1 MLLKLY
7 KIKNKISSILN
18 KKYIFIGSLLL
29 FLVIPFVTEAAI
41 GTGIFDFFS
50 SVLEGISETAIPFKL
65 FFIFLLLA
73 LIFSKVALEFSVF
86 LLERAADPAN
96 LEIMES
102 EMVQIGWQF
111 TSSLANTAII
121 IILIVIG
128 IATILNKES
137 YGAKKALPKLII
149 AALLVNFS
157 LVFVSAIVDISNI
170 ILMTFF
176 DGGIGEQITG
186 ALSQSWGAM
195 ASSMWLY
202 LSASLTAFAIPFS
215 APFAQ
220 LAFVGSMTGFFLP
233 QILDALMQTITTFII
248 AGTLLTYSLLFL
260 ARIFVIQIL
269 AIASPLAFIAWT
281 IPDTK
286 KLWDRWL
293 NALVGWASLGV
304 VLLFFLLL
312 STIAVAPLRP
322 DDPTSV
328 FDGSTIFSGQIS
340 TIFIYYLMLAV
351 FLIIT
356 AKVSKD
362 FMPDGAKAVI
372 DGVKKAKDGF
382 QQVAAPMTKP
392 IKRSIA
398 EEATD
403 EKIQERQ
410 QRLEENDYDNNLAGV
425 AKMQSD
431 VINQTI
437 GKFARRSSMS
447 KFGGVSAPENK
458 LDNDNSEFTENAT
471 DEELK
476 KEVRKD
482 SIPDSRKIQ
491 SIEKLAEDGNI
502 DDDEIKEIIVEYW
515 DQIDDDIQDDLKKA
529 RPDIHLD
536 LADSMEEGME
546 NMIDEINNMKPSE
559 TKDIKLDDMDFQFRN
574 VTASILAQNGAV
586 VQSWGDSSRNQ
597 KQLLIDSLEG
607 SSEEVMQAFEDNV
620 SKNAEKWS
628 GLYNPTDEGVE
639 DDDNENESSG
649 GSDFNPNSTSLTD
662 DEKNNFWG
670 NN

>member
-1 MLLKLY
+1 MILKLY
-7 KIKNKISSILN
+7 KIKNKISSLLD
-18 KKYIFIGSLLL
+18 KKYIFVGSVLL
-29 FLVIPFVTEAAI
+29 FLVIPFVTEAAL

-50 SVLEGISETAIPFKL
+50 SVLEGISETAIPFKI

-73 LIFSKVALEFSVF
+73 LILSKVALEAAVF
-86 LLERAADPAN
+86 LLERAADPSN

-149 AALLVNFS
+149 VALLVNFS
-157 LVFVSAIVDISNI
+157 LVFVGAIVDISNI

-176 DGGIGEQITG
+176 DGDIGSQITG
-186 ALSQSWGAM
+186 ALTQSWG
-195 ASSMWLY
+195 SITTSMSAY
-202 LSASLTAFAIPFS
+202 LATSLIAFAIPFS

-220 LAFVGSMTGFFLP
+220 IAFITSMTTFFLP
-233 QILDALMQTITTFII
+233 QIIDAVMQTITTSII
-248 AGTLLTYSLLFL
+248 AGTLLIYSLLFL
-260 ARIFVIQIL
+260 ARIFVLQIL

-293 NALVGWASLGV
+293 KALVGWSLLGV

-322 DDPTSV
+322 EDPV
-328 FDGSTIFSGQIS
+328 PAFGGHFSGQIS
-340 TIFIYYLMLAV
+340 SIFMYYFMLAV
-351 FLIIT
+351 FLLIT
-356 AKVSKD
+356 AKISKD
-362 FMPDGAKAVI
+362 FMPEGATAVI
-372 DGVKKAKDGF
+372 DGVKKAASGF

-392 IKRSIA
+392 IRRGIT

-410 QRLEENDYDNNLAGV
+410 KRLDENNYDNNLSGV

-471 DEELK
+471 EEELK
-476 KEVRKD
+476 REAKKD
-482 SIPDSRKIQ
+482 NIPDARRMQ
-491 SIEKLAEDGNI
+491 SIEKLAEDGNL
-502 DDDEIKEIIVEYW
+502 DDDEIKDIIIDNW
-515 DQIDDDIQDDLKKA
+515 DQINEDIQDDLKKS

-546 NMIDEINNMKPSE
+546 NMIDEINNMKPSD

-574 VTASILAQNGAV
+574 VAASVLAQNGAV

-607 SSEEVMQAFEDNV
+607 SNEEVMQAFEDNV

-628 GLYNPTDEGVE
+628 GLYNPTDEDADD
-639 DDDNENESSG
+639 DDDNDDESSG
-649 GSDFNPNSTSLTD
+649 DSDFDPNSTSLTD
-662 DEKNNFWG
+662 DEKDNFWG